1 MIALVT
7 GKIGGGKTLY
17 CVGRIV
23 QHLAKGGFVFTNIA
37 FDWEALAALVK
48 RRYRVII
55 RPDQLRPIDPKE
67 NPDWHNHIDWGVF
80 GFPVLVV
87 LDEIHL
93 FFNARN
99 WAKTNKDHADL
110 LSFLSQSR
118 KAAVDVLF
126 ICQVATTLEKQF
138 RVQSEVEYSL
148 KKLSDIHVPFLGTLP
163 LNRMLLVTKDNADD
177 PGRTTVLRR
186 QLLPYDK
193 ALFPVYQTAA
203 FLDKHME
210 AAAAE
215 VNRLAP
221 LKLERVRWWKSPRL
235 WKTFVGVVFGIF
247 WIKFRWLT

>member
-7 GKIGGGKTLY
+7 GKIGGGKTLF

-23 QHLAKGGFVFTNIA
+23 KHLAKGGYVFTNI
-37 FDWEALAALVK
+37 DLNWEALADLCK
-48 RRYRVII
+48 RRFRVRIK
-55 RPDQLRPIDPKE
+55 PEQLRRVDPKE
-67 NPDWHNHIDWGVF
+67 HPDWHNHIDWGVF

-93 FFNARN
+93 FFNARE
-99 WAKTNKDHADL
+99 WAKTAKNHTDL

-177 PGRTTVLRR
+177 PGRTAILRR

-203 FLDKHME
+203 FLDRHME
-210 AAAAE
+210 QAAAN
-215 VNRLAP
+215 VQRLAP
-221 LKLERVRWWKSPRL
+221 LKLERVRWWKNPTL
-235 WKTFVGVVFGIF
+235 WKSLLGIVILIL
-247 WIKFRWLT
+247 WIRFRYLT